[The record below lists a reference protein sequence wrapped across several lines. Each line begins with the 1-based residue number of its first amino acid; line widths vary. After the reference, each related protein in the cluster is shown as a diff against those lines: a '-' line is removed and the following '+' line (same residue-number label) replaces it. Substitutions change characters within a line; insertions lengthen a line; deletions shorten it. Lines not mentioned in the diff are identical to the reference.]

1 MWLKIE
7 KCAKNSM
14 EKPCNANRLG
24 SYSHLKLQ
32 LINNAL
38 FF

>member
-1 MWLKIE
+1 MRKKHI

-14 EKPCNANRLG
+14 EKRRKANDLG

-32 LINNAL
+32 L
-38 FF
+38 